1 MQGWGK
7 LTTPVSKGAGSLI
20 YVLTAFAWELNIGSS
35 AVASTCPAAG
45 VGAYIL
51 YGAGPTNIAPSSLTS
66 TTKVCINSTHDINV
80 ANGTISADGR
90 LVFSSRFFY
99 GATYSQADDA
109 ISTLVFS
116 SVSVTGA
123 AAANTPFLEFVP
135 LSGTSQMAA
144 TRVNL
149 VDVNIGR
156 NRSIEAS
163 STTSSAFENPYI
175 YIAAATPRTYESFSI
190 TYPELVAVG
199 GYNINGHERD
209 LVTDLT
215 LKDSII
221 IGAAT
226 VGVRDGS
233 TLRLDNTTID
243 TTLFRLDGTLSGN
256 GTIRGKSGAADA
268 IFLSAPGAV
277 VAPGNSI
284 GTLTINGDL
293 SLQGATALISELDP
307 NAAQNAD
314 LLDVSGSVTGAS
326 NLTVTLEKDSGYVAT
341 GAGEIADF
349 IGSTYEV
356 LEAASIDSDGV
367 TLVEGSSLNAHL
379 SASLVAAPTSA
390 GKVEVKFTDNSA
402 VATHLP
408 SKILTLSSGKHVTLA
423 SPVATLTSAISATH
437 NGSTVNGVSGGSGG
451 GTQLLASGNTLSN
464 AWLSLTNAQLLQLNG
479 VHAEPYSSNLTVAL
493 EQVDQIASSVMSR
506 ISGGHDVLDRA
517 KTTRD
522 AQGRA
527 IWMDSSGTLGHV
539 EGQDGL
545 GTFGYSL
552 VNLIV
557 GADVLASD
565 AGSAGLFAGYGF
577 HQMSEHDAVDQSFS
591 AHTGS
596 GGAYLTLLPGDWRLA
611 LSGGYAYSA
620 NSAARNNPDVGLFTG
635 GRAQADFNSHSAFLA
650 GKVGYATSVTE
661 ILSVTP
667 FVSASYSRIWQ
678 GEAKETGGGD
688 FSYDVHA
695 ATAEAIVTGMGLDW
709 TADIVN
715 VDRSKAQLGGF
726 LRYDH
731 DWSAASD
738 SSHDVTVTSS
748 LFGTFTQSGQ
758 NRGPHT
764 LTGGFGVVGAISERA
779 AWRVGLAGSMSP
791 HGHEIGAGGH
801 FTLHF

>member
-1 MQGWGK
+1 MQGGGE
-7 LTTPVSKGAGSLI
+7 PSAR
-20 YVLTAFAWELNIGSS
+20 VLKKSDSILCVLAVFSWDLYLGSS
-35 AVASTCPAAG
+35 AEASTCPAAG
-45 VGAYIL
+45 VGTYIL
-51 YGAGPTNIAPSSLTS
+51 YGASPTNIPPGSLTS
-66 TTKVCINSTHDINV
+66 TTKVCVTSTHDINV
-80 ANGTISADGR
+80 ANGTISADGN
-90 LVFSSRFFY
+90 LVFSTKFFY
-99 GATYSQADDA
+99 GISSSQADDD
-109 ISTLVFS
+109 INNILFS
-116 SVSVTGA
+116 NVSVTGA
-123 AAANTPFLEFVP
+123 ATANTPFLEFVP

-149 VDVNIGR
+149 VDVNIGQ

-163 STTSSAFENPYI
+163 STSSSAFENPYI
-175 YIAAATPRTYESFSI
+175 YIASTTPRTYENFAI
-190 TYPELVAVG
+190 TYPELVAIG
-199 GYNINGHERD
+199 AYNIDKHERD
-209 LVTDLT
+209 FVTDLT
-215 LKDSII
+215 LKDSSI

-243 TTLFRLDGTLSGN
+243 ATYFRLDGTLSGN
-256 GTIRGKSGAADA
+256 GTIRGMSGAADA
-268 IFLSAPGAV
+268 NFLTASGSV
-277 VAPGNSI
+277 FAPGNSI
-284 GTLTINGDL
+284 GTLAINGDL
-293 SLQGATALISELDP
+293 SFQGATDLVSELNP
-307 NAAQNAD
+307 LASQNAD
-314 LLDVSGSVTGAS
+314 LLDVSGSIGGLN
-326 NLTVTLEKDSGYVAT
+326 NLTVTLEKDSGYAAT
-341 GAGEIADF
+341 GAGEITDF
-349 IGSTYEV
+349 VGATYVV
-356 LEAASIDSDGV
+356 LDAASIDSDGV
-367 TLVEGSSLNAHL
+367 TLVEGASLNAHL
-379 SASLVAAPTSA
+379 SASLVASPTAA
-390 GKVEVKFTDNSA
+390 GKVEVQFTDNSA
-402 VATHLP
+402 VGTHLP
-408 SKILTLSSGKHVTLA
+408 SKILTLSSGKKVTLS
-423 SPVATLTSAISATH
+423 SPVAKLTSAISATH
-437 NGSTVNGVSGGSGG
+437 TGSTVNGISGGSGG
-451 GTQLLASGNTLSN
+451 GSQLVTNGSTLST
-464 AWLSLTNAQLLQLNG
+464 AWLSLTNSQLLQLNT

-493 EQVDQIASSVMSR
+493 EQVDQVASTVMSR

-522 AQGRA
+522 SQGRV

-557 GADVLASD
+557 GADVLASE
-565 AGSAGLFAGYGF
+565 AGSAGVFAGYGF
-577 HQMSEHDAVDQSFS
+577 HQMSEHDNVDQSFS
-591 AHTGS
+591 AHTGY

-620 NSAARNNPDVGLFTG
+620 NSGMRNNPDVGLFTG
-635 GRAQADFNSHSAFLA
+635 GRAESDFNSHSAFVA
-650 GKVGYATSVTE
+650 GKFGYAASVTE

-695 ATAEAIVTGMGLDW
+695 ATAEAIVTGVGLDW

-715 VDRSKAQLGGF
+715 VERSKAQLGGF

-738 SSHDVTVTSS
+738 SSHDVTVTNS

-764 LTGGFGVVGAISERA
+764 LTGGFGVMGALSERA

-801 FTLHF
+801 FTLYF